1 MTAWLYSASKRWNSL
16 WIQDESEEEE
26 PKPPVPP
33 KDFYK
38 SFLEEEKRR
47 AKEEEEKKKEAE
59 MEQENKSEV
68 EKSNTELEDTAE
80 VDAKKSKKRKNIKEK
95 SSEEKLL
102 EGVAYW
108 SKMCEEKGDFETSTL
123 QKSAECD
130 DTSLAQKESELADA
144 VQNDDAMP
152 SASVQQKDVKMLVG
166 CHLIS

>member
-47 AKEEEEKKKEAE
+47 AKEEEEKK
-59 MEQENKSEV
+59 SEV
-68 EKSNTELEDTAE
+68 EKSKTELEDTAE

>member
-47 AKEEEEKKKEAE
+47 AKEEEEKKKDA
-59 MEQENKSEV
+59 EV
-68 EKSNTELEDTAE
+68 EKSKTELEDTAE